1 MIDRGYILCN
11 SSIEM
16 KQGKKAQLV
25 RLAPTSAHTPQRM
38 HTKRAVPAPQSTL
51 NLDKNLERR
60 ARAE

>member
-25 RLAPTSAHTPQRM
+25 RLAPTSARTPQRM
-38 HTKRAVPAPQSTL
+38 HAKRAVPAPQS
-51 NLDKNLERR
+51 NLKFR
-60 ARAE
+60 